1 MGLMKLTAIGNVG
14 NDPEA
19 KTIGNGTFVLNF
31 SVGVNMTRSEKGQ
44 KVKITHWLR
53 CAMFGKR
60 AETLAPMLHKGKQVY
75 VEGTLNPRLYPD
87 NSGTMK
93 LSLDLD
99 VSDLQLLGSKD
110 DAHGDGGGGGQQ
122 QQAPRQRQQNAPRNA
137 PAQEEPPADDGGG
150 YGGDDDIPFISCE
163 FVFAL
168 EGFVLDDDAF
178 DVPHR

>member
-14 NDPEA
+14 NDPEMR
-19 KTIGNGTFVLNF
+19 TIGNGTTVLNF
-31 SVGVNMTRSEKGQ
+31 SVGVNVTRSEKGQ
-44 KVKITHWLR
+44 RVKITHWLR

-60 AETLAPMLHKGKQVY
+60 AETIAPMLHKGKQVY
-75 VEGTLNPRLYPD
+75 VEGTLNPRLWPD

-99 VSDLQLLGSKD
+99 VSDVQLLGSKD
-110 DAHGDGGGGGQQ
+110 DAHGDGGGGQ
-122 QQAPRQRQQNAPRNA
+122 QQAPRQRQQSAPRNA
-137 PAQEEPPADDGGG
+137 PAQEEAPADEGGG

-163 FVFAL
+163 FSFVW
-168 EGFVLDDDAF
+168 EGLSFDGDAF